1 MEGAGMRG
9 ILIYPAQAVYVATQT
24 FQDLLRERILYNI
37 FFVSLFLLFFG
48 YLAALLVFGHQDR
61 VMLHFGIMINALSI
75 FFVAAGAGARML
87 RTEVEQRVAYLPLSR
102 PVSRVSYFF
111 GKWIGI
117 AGFCALNLFL
127 LSGVLLIALR
137 VTGGGLN
144 EALVQATVLIWC
156 ESLMVSA
163 VALML
168 SLFFRQGLAVMI
180 SMAYLFLSHNHDQI
194 EFLRKQAGESS
205 LLFSLLKRLTPNGQ
219 VMLMDTRVYYDIALG
234 DFEMFQRIAY
244 GLAWALLFM
253 LIGNAVFY
261 RKNL

>member
-1 MEGAGMRG
+1 MRG

>member
-1 MEGAGMRG
+1 MNRISA
-9 ILIYPAQAVYVATQT
+9 YPAQTMFIAVQA

-61 VMLHFGIMINALSI
+61 VMLHFGIMINALSVYL
-75 FFVAAGAGARML
+75 VAGGAGARLL
-87 RTEVEQRVAYLPLSR
+87 RSEVEQRIAYLPLSR

-111 GKWIGI
+111 GKWFGI
-117 AGFCALNLFL
+117 SLFCALNLTL
-127 LSGVLLIALR
+127 LTGILWIALR
-137 VTGGGLN
+137 VTGGGVS
-144 EALVQATVLIWC
+144 EALLQATLLIWF

-163 VALML
+163 SAML
-168 SLFFRQGLAVMI
+168 VSLFFRQGLSVMVC
-180 SMAYLFLSHNHDQI
+180 MAYLFLSHNHDQLD
-194 EFLRKQAGESS
+194 FLKKQAGDNAPV
-205 LLFSLLKRLTPNGQ
+205 FSILKQLTPNGQ
-219 VMLMDTRVYYDIALG
+219 VLLMDTRIYYDVTLSQ
-234 DFEMFQRIAY
+234 FEMFQRMGY